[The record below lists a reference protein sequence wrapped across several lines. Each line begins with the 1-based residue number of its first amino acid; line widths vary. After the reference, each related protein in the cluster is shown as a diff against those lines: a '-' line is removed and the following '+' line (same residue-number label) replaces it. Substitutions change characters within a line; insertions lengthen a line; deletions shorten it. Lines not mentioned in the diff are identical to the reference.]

1 MVNHSLPDLDNQPVH
16 LLLSHHSFE
25 CRLHVVLIWVV
36 NCFRL
41 LFFFSNVGFQLFLKF
56 KELSE
61 VFNNVNF
68 DLSFVN
74 SNIVRLFSLGNR
86 LDSFRRRLATKERK
100 KLIPESMNLFANG
113 NDFISTGFN
122 LDKRLFSLL
131 VKITASLD
139 VLNKTS
145 RK

>member
-1 MVNHSLPDLDNQPVH
+1 M
-16 LLLSHHSFE
+16 
-25 CRLHVVLIWVV
+25 C
-36 NCFRL
+36 
-41 LFFFSNVGFQLFLKF
+41 FQLFLKF
-56 KELSE
+56 EELSE
-61 VFNNVNF
+61 VFNDVNF

-86 LDSFRRRLATKERK
+86 LDSFRLRLATKERK
-100 KLIPESMNLFANG
+100 KLIPESMNLFANS

-139 VLNKTS
+139 VFDKTS
-145 RK
+145 SK

>member
-1 MVNHSLPDLDNQPVH
+1 M
-16 LLLSHHSFE
+16 
-25 CRLHVVLIWVV
+25 C
-36 NCFRL
+36 
-41 LFFFSNVGFQLFLKF
+41 FQLFLKF
-56 KELSE
+56 EELSKIL
-61 VFNNVNF
+61 NDVNF

-100 KLIPESMNLFANG
+100 KLIPESMNLFANSD
-113 NDFISTGFN
+113 NFICTGFN

-131 VKITASLD
+131 VKITTCLD
-139 VLNKTS
+139 VLDKTS